1 MSDNPLSS
9 KIIFDTTDFK
19 AGMAELNRQIRVMES
34 GFKATA
40 AGMEDWENNSA
51 GLEARIK
58 SLGGVISLQKQKV
71 EGLQGVY
78 NKLAAEGKTS
88 GKELQELQIKINK
101 ETESLNKMQGEL
113 NQASTA
119 LDKLG
124 DEAKGA
130 GKGMGNLANEEDRAE
145 KNAQRL
151 KSVMSGLGSVIKT
164 GGKAILGLAAG
175 AAAAAGALGG
185 MVVKAA
191 DAAGELVDLSN
202 QTGIELER
210 LQELRF
216 IGDQVGV
223 SIETMAGSQDK
234 LKKSMAAARD
244 GNKGQI
250 EDFEKLGI
258 VVTNADGSL
267 RDSKVVWQETL
278 TALSG
283 VANETER
290 DVLAMSLLG
299 KSATDLNPLI
309 KTSAEEMQSLTNKA
323 YELGAVMKKED
334 VESLE
339 AFGDTLAGLKA
350 GLKGTVGTLATAFLP
365 AFQGLAGGAEKYL
378 GKFSEIVSGSNGDL
392 GKMAE
397 GIGGL
402 LGEIVSNIATAAP
415 KMIQAGLG
423 IIQGIVNAIVQNLPA
438 ILPAAISIITNLVQ
452 FIVDNLPM
460 LIDAAMQILLTLA
473 KSLISM
479 LPMILK
485 AALQIV
491 LTLAAGI
498 GAALPTLIPAIVDI
512 MLQMVMVL
520 VQNLPMLI
528 NAALQLILALAQ
540 GLIAA
545 LPMLANQIPTIMLEL
560 VNGLINNLPMMLL
573 AAVEIILALAF
584 GIIENI
590 PLLLSMTPKLINA
603 LVTQFKSPEFKAK
616 MSEMGKQ
623 LVQGLKDG
631 WTNAWT
637 NFMNNIV
644 TNFMDMVAIIKKLLG
659 IASPSKVFAGIGGN
673 MALGMG
679 KGFTNS
685 FSGIRDEIN
694 QMINGMGSMNIT
706 GGMIPALSGTG
717 NYRLQQAYGQAAGG
731 GQVNS
736 SSESYQFFAPVI
748 LQGPAGLSMGKMI
761 KSKRY

>member
-34 GFKATA
+34 GFKAVA

-58 SLGGVISLQKQKV
+58 SLGEVISIQKQKV

-78 NKLAAEGKTS
+78 DKLAAEGKTS
-88 GKELQELQIKINK
+88 GKEMQELQIKINK
-101 ETESLNKMQGEL
+101 ETETLNKMQGEL

-124 DEAKGA
+124 DEAQDA
-130 GKGMGNLANEEDRAE
+130 SKGMGNLANEEDRAE

-151 KSVMSGLGSVIKT
+151 KSIMSGLGTAIKT
-164 GGKAILGLAAG
+164 GGKAIVGLAAG
-175 AAAAAGALGG
+175 AAAAAGAIGG

-202 QTGIELER
+202 QTGIEVVR
-210 LQELRF
+210 LQELKF

-234 LKKSMAAARD
+234 LKKSMDAARD
-244 GNKGQI
+244 GNKAQI

-258 VVTNADGSL
+258 SVTNADGSL

-278 TALSG
+278 TALGG

-309 KTSAEEMQSLTNKA
+309 KTSAEEMQALTNKA
-323 YELGAVMKKED
+323 YEMGAVMKKED

-365 AFQGLAGGAEKYL
+365 AFQGLAAGAEKYL
-378 GKFSEIVSGSNGDL
+378 GKFSEIVRGSNGDL

-402 LGEIVSNIATAAP
+402 LGEIVNNIATEAP

-423 IIQGIVNAIVQNLPA
+423 VIQGIVTAIVQNLPA
-438 ILPAAISIITNLVQ
+438 ILPAAISIITSLVQ

-460 LIDAAMQILLTLA
+460 LTDAAVQIVVGLVDAILP
-473 KSLISM
+473 M
-479 LPMILK
+479 LPMLLQAGLQMIITIALGIAQALPELIPAITAIIPQMIQIIIENLPLLID
-485 AALQIV
+485 AALQI
-491 LTLAAGI
+491 
-498 GAALPTLIPAIVDI
+498 
-512 MLQMVMVL
+512 
-520 VQNLPMLI
+520 
-528 NAALQLILALAQ
+528 ILA
-540 GLIAA
+540 
-545 LPMLANQIPTIMLEL
+545 
-560 VNGLINNLPMMLL
+560 
-573 AAVEIILALAF
+573 
-584 GIIENI
+584 
-590 PLLLSMTPKLINA
+590 
-603 LVTQFKSPEFKAK
+603 
-616 MSEMGKQ
+616 
-623 LVQGLKDG
+623 LVQGLI
-631 WTNAWT
+631 TAIPALIEAIPVLIEALIN
-637 NFMNNIV
+637 
-644 TNFMDMVAIIKKLLG
+644 AIITSLPLIADAAVKLVIALVEGIGTMLPAIGKAAGNLIQVLVNGIKNLLPKLLEVGKNMVSG
-659 IASPSKVFAGIGGN
+659 IWTGISQRAAWFGQQVMGFFKGIIDGVKKVLGINSPSKVFTGIGEN
-673 MALGMG
+673 MAVGMG

-685 FSGIRDEIN
+685 FGGIQNEIAR
-694 QMINGMGSMNIT
+694 MINGMGNMNI
-706 GGMIPALSGTG
+706 
-717 NYRLQQAYGQAAGG
+717 AGG
-731 GQVNS
+731 LTPAIAGAGGYGAQS
-736 SSESYQFFAPVI
+736 TAAPISVTVQANVANDVDI
-748 LQGPAGLSMGKMI
+748 YKLSRKVADEI
-761 KSKRY
+761 RRVK